1 MIAKLTGDPGEGR
14 AEMAGGSEKTFA
26 ELLEHLFQEIHP
38 PGRGSYT
45 NAEVA
50 EAITKAAANGGK
62 GISASA
68 IAQLRNGQ
76 KRNPMMS
83 TIKALA
89 DFFGVEPGYF
99 FDQAAKERT
108 EAEIALVAAMRDQD
122 VRRVALR
129 AKGLSGNSLSMV
141 TALIEQARSLEGLT
155 DSESAHGL
163 DLSQ

>member
-1 MIAKLTGDPGEGR
+1 
-14 AEMAGGSEKTFA
+14 MAGGSEKTFA

-50 EAITKAAANGGK
+50 EAITKAANGGK

-68 IAQLRNGQ
+68 IAQLRTGQ
-76 KRNPMMS
+76 KKNPMMS

-155 DSESAHGL
+155 DGEPAHGL